1 MEKRQNN
8 LVYFTI
14 MILLSLLAILY
25 GSIGVLIW
33 LIIMGM
39 GVLGLWIT
47 LKK

>member
-1 MEKRQNN
+1 MVNRTNS

-25 GSIGVLIW
+25 GEFGMAIW
-33 LIIMGM
+33 LIVMGI
-39 GVLGLWIT
+39 GALGLWNT

>member
-1 MEKRQNN
+1 
-8 LVYFTI
+8 